1 MKDEERIEVV
11 DNQPEDGAEVD
22 YISAIKEIKNNSVSK
37 LDYDKIKEENKRLL
51 QSLVNGESIQKPVE
65 PVDVKKLRAELF
77 GSENDYSNLDFITR
91 ALQLRD
97 AVIEQG
103 GVDPFLPAGKNIA
116 PTNED
121 IVVANHVA
129 DVLKECVEYA
139 EGDNLVF
146 TNELQRRMIDSAPK
160 RR

>member
-1 MKDEERIEVV
+1 MEKEELTNVSQQENV
-11 DNQPEDGAEVD
+11 DDSID
-22 YISAIKEIKNNSVSK
+22 YIEAIKEMKQNSVSK
-37 LDYDKIKEENKRLL
+37 SDYDKVKEENRRLL

-121 IVVANHVA
+121 VAVANHVA

-146 TNELQRRMIDSAPK
+146 TNELQRRMIDTAPK
-160 RR
+160 RK